1 MKKSVLIIVLLFTLP
16 LFSYAQP
23 IELQGGLSS
32 WLSYRDVA
40 PDYSLLGL
48 RYIPE
53 MTLTKPLSKERKID
67 SLISANANFEAPT
80 DKLQINDENSEAK
93 FYRLWARWSTSQ
105 FEARAGLQK
114 INFGPAKILRSLR
127 WFDTIDARDPSG
139 LTDGVKGLLLRY
151 YFLDNSN
158 VWLWGLYGNDE
169 IKGLEVAPSDGER
182 PELGGRYQFPLKA
195 GEMAISLHHRKIDRE
210 EWIRSQAFTLIT
222 SDLIDGRE
230 DRIAIDGFWDVG
242 IGLWFEAVAGRI
254 KIDNDSDL
262 WGGNMT
268 VGADYTLDSGIH
280 ILGEHFVMAA
290 GDGWDETA
298 RKRSTSALSADYGI
312 SIMDSINSIITYDWV
327 EDETQGFIGW
337 QRSYDD
343 WRINLLGFLGPE
355 LGSGKFSGDGVEL
368 ILTYNH

>member
-1 MKKSVLIIVLLFTLP
+1 MKKSLFITVLLFTSP

-23 IELQGGLSS
+23 IELRGELSS
-32 WLSYRDVA
+32 WFSYRDVA

-53 MTLTKPLSKERKID
+53 MSLTKALPKGRKID
-67 SLISANANFEAPT
+67 GLLAVNANFEAPT
-80 DKLQINDENSEAK
+80 DSLQINDENSEAK
-93 FYRLWARWSTSQ
+93 FYRLWARFSSSQ

-158 VWLWGLYGNDE
+158 VWLWGLYGNDDM
-169 IKGLEVAPSDGER
+169 KGLEVAPTDETR
-182 PELGGRYQFPLKA
+182 PELGGRYQTPTKK
-195 GEMAISLHHRKIDRE
+195 GEMAISLHHRKIDRD
-210 EWIRSQAFTLIT
+210 EWRTSQAFTLIT

-254 KIDNDSDL
+254 KVDSDSDL
-262 WGGNMT
+262 WGEYMT
-268 VGADYTLDSGIH
+268 IGADYTLDSGIH
-280 ILGEHFVMAA
+280 ILGEHFVTAI
-290 GDGWDETA
+290 GDAWDETV
-298 RKRSTSALSADYGI
+298 RGRSISALSADYAI
-312 SIMDSINSIITYDWV
+312 SIMDRINTIVNYDWV
-327 EDETQGFIGW
+327 EHETQGFLGW
-337 QRSYDD
+337 QRTYDD
-343 WRINLLGFLGPE
+343 WRIDLLGFSGPE
-355 LGSGKFSGDGVEL
+355 VGTGKFKGDGVEL